1 MMAQHKF
8 RFGVQTSSGR
18 TGEEWAE
25 KSRRVEGLGYSTLL
39 IPDHFGDQLA
49 PMPAMMAAAS
59 ATTTLRVGGLVLDN
73 DYKHPVV
80 HAKEAATIDV
90 LSGGRMEFGLG
101 AGWMR
106 TDYDAAGMT
115 YDSPGVRISRFKEG
129 LAIIK
134 GLFADGPVD
143 FSGTYYTIVNHEG
156 TPKPVQKP
164 IPILV
169 GGGGKRVLSIAAR
182 EAQIVGINFNL
193 EQGAVNRSTMQTGG
207 ADSTDEKISWIRA
220 AAGARFDELELNVTV
235 FVAVVTDDQA
245 AMAERVA
252 PGFGMSPAEVL
263 DSPHALI
270 GNVDQICES
279 LQARRERYGI
289 SYIAFSGDGFE
300 RLAPVVARLAGK

>member
-1 MMAQHKF
+1 MAQHTF

-25 KSRRVEGLGYSTLL
+25 KARRVEGLGYSTLL
-39 IPDHFGDQLA
+39 IPDHFNDQLA
-49 PMPAMMAAAS
+49 PMPAMMAAAD
-59 ATTTLRVGGLVLDN
+59 ATTTLRVGSLVLDN
-73 DYKHPVV
+73 DYKHPLI

-90 LSGGRMEFGLG
+90 LSGGRLEFGLG

-106 TDYDAAGMT
+106 TDYDASGMV

-129 LAIIK
+129 LTIIK
-134 GLFADGPVD
+134 RLLGDGPVN
-143 FSGTYYTIVNHEG
+143 FTGTYYTITNHEG

-164 IPILV
+164 VPILV

-182 EAQIVGINFNL
+182 EANIVGINFNL
-193 EQGAVNRSTMQTGG
+193 EQGAVNRATMQTGG
-207 ADSTDEKISWIRA
+207 AGSTDEKIGWIRA
-220 AAGARFDELELNVTV
+220 AAGPRFDDLELNVTV

-245 AMAERVA
+245 GMAERVG

-270 GNVDQICES
+270 GSVDQIVET

-289 SYIAFSGDGFE
+289 SYVAFSGDGFE
-300 RLAPVVARLAGK
+300 RLAPVVARLGGT